1 MRMQPR
7 RISAGKGDRSYP
19 LRPGPEKDREER
31 GDTAWRTGI
40 GNRSGRKQAMKQ
52 DQYDIFIS
60 YRRDGGSGSAKHLRD
75 ILHEKGYR
83 VFFDNDS
90 LRNGSFN
97 QQLIDIIRDC
107 SDFILILSPNALDR
121 CVNEGDWVRQE
132 VAAALKYGKNIV
144 PVFTEGF
151 SFPETLP
158 EDIDGIRWKNGI
170 TVNYDYFDA
179 VVTKLISFLQ
189 SRPHRRGAPRWLI
202 PACALG
208 AAAVIAL
215 AVLLLRPW
223 QPKNE
228 LASQLQ
234 DALTDMQEEGEAS
247 NLLDDGTEETE
258 VPANLQEEQAAAL
271 LSGETVSL
279 NGGAEETDAVT
290 NLKEKGPAVSLLGG
304 EDVRLGVEPE
314 GTDLSSVFT
323 GTDQGIFKTYGQ
335 TKEENQP

>member
-1 MRMQPR
+1 
-7 RISAGKGDRSYP
+7 
-19 LRPGPEKDREER
+19 
-31 GDTAWRTGI
+31 
-40 GNRSGRKQAMKQ
+40 MKQ

-121 CVNEGDWVRQE
+121 CANEGDWVRQE

-208 AAAVIAL
+208 AAAAIAL

-228 LASQLQ
+228 LASQLK

-247 NLLDDGTEETE
+247 NLLDGEKVSLDGQPTETE
-258 VPANLQEEQAAAL
+258 IPADPQEGQAAAL
-271 LSGETVSL
+271 LSGESVSL

>member
-1 MRMQPR
+1 
-7 RISAGKGDRSYP
+7 
-19 LRPGPEKDREER
+19 
-31 GDTAWRTGI
+31 
-40 GNRSGRKQAMKQ
+40 MKQ
-52 DQYDIFIS
+52 DQYDVFIS

-228 LASQLQ
+228 LASQLK
-234 DALTDMQEEGEAS
+234 DALTGLQEEGQAS

-258 VPANLQEEQAAAL
+258 VPADPREGQAAAL

>member
-1 MRMQPR
+1 
-7 RISAGKGDRSYP
+7 
-19 LRPGPEKDREER
+19 
-31 GDTAWRTGI
+31 
-40 GNRSGRKQAMKQ
+40 MKQ
-52 DQYDIFIS
+52 DQYDVFIS

-202 PACALG
+202 PVCALG

-215 AVLLLRPW
+215 AVLLLRPR
-223 QPKNE
+223 QQTNE
-228 LASQLQ
+228 LASQLK
-234 DALTDMQEEGEAS
+234 DALTGLQEEGEAS

>member
-1 MRMQPR
+1 
-7 RISAGKGDRSYP
+7 
-19 LRPGPEKDREER
+19 
-31 GDTAWRTGI
+31 
-40 GNRSGRKQAMKQ
+40 MKQ
-52 DQYDIFIS
+52 DQYDVFIS

-75 ILHEKGYR
+75 ILHEKGFR

-208 AAAVIAL
+208 AAAAIAL

-228 LASQLQ
+228 LASQLK
-234 DALTDMQEEGEAS
+234 DALTGLQEEGQAS
-247 NLLDDGTEETE
+247 NLLDDG
-258 VPANLQEEQAAAL
+258 N
-271 LSGETVSL
+271 SGESA
-279 NGGAEETDAVT
+279 GGTGRRTAERGDCQPERR
-290 NLKEKGPAVSLLGG
+290 SGG
-304 EDVRLGVEPE
+304 DGRGDEPQGE
-314 GTDLSSVFT
+314 GTGRLPA
-323 GTDQGIFKTYGQ
+323 GRRGC
-335 TKEENQP
+335 PARR

>member
-1 MRMQPR
+1 
-7 RISAGKGDRSYP
+7 
-19 LRPGPEKDREER
+19 
-31 GDTAWRTGI
+31 
-40 GNRSGRKQAMKQ
+40 MKQ

-228 LASQLQ
+228 LASQLK

>member
-1 MRMQPR
+1 
-7 RISAGKGDRSYP
+7 
-19 LRPGPEKDREER
+19 
-31 GDTAWRTGI
+31 
-40 GNRSGRKQAMKQ
+40 MKQ
-52 DQYDIFIS
+52 DQYDVFIS

-208 AAAVIAL
+208 AAAAIAL

-228 LASQLQ
+228 LASQLK
-234 DALTDMQEEGEAS
+234 DALTGLQEEGEAS

-258 VPANLQEEQAAAL
+258 VPVNLQEEQAAAL

>member
-1 MRMQPR
+1 
-7 RISAGKGDRSYP
+7 
-19 LRPGPEKDREER
+19 
-31 GDTAWRTGI
+31 
-40 GNRSGRKQAMKQ
+40 MKQ
-52 DQYDIFIS
+52 DQYDVFIS

-121 CVNEGDWVRQE
+121 CANEGDWVRQE

-158 EDIDGIRWKNGI
+158 GDIDGIRWKNGI

-208 AAAVIAL
+208 AAAAIAL

-228 LASQLQ
+228 LASQLK
-234 DALTDMQEEGEAS
+234 DALTDLQEEGEAS

>member
-1 MRMQPR
+1 
-7 RISAGKGDRSYP
+7 
-19 LRPGPEKDREER
+19 
-31 GDTAWRTGI
+31 
-40 GNRSGRKQAMKQ
+40 MKQ
-52 DQYDIFIS
+52 DQYDVFIS

-228 LASQLQ
+228 LASQLK